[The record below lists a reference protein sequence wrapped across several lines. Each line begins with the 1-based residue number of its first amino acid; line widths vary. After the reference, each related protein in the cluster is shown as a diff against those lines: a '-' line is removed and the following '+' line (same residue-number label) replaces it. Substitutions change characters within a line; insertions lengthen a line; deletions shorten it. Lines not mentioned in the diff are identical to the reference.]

1 MHPRMARSTQADKV
15 RQTMRIRTAAP
26 STMMDL
32 LTLTVALID
41 DAALAPSRAPLKH
54 LRAPLGVHGVA
65 RPATVRL

>member
-32 LTLTVALID
+32 LTPSAALID
-41 DAALAPSRAPLKH
+41 DAALTPSRAPHKH

-65 RPATVRL
+65 